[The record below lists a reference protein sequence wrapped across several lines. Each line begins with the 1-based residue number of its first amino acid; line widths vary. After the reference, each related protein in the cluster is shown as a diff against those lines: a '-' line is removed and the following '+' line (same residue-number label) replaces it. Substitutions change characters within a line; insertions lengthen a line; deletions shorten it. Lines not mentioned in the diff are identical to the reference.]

1 MKEIYCYQI
10 CVIDINNIQFVF
22 DVVIDVIIVNN
33 LWGCGLY
40 QLKLNYFEFF
50 GCKKIFIYYNNN
62 KKIKIIYE
70 NLDCFF
76 LWNCCMFDE
85 FFEGL
90 IYV

>member
-50 GCKKIFIYYNNN
+50 GCKKYLYIIIII
-62 KKIKIIYE
+62 KKLRLYMRIWIV
-70 NLDCFF
+70 FF
-76 LWNCCMFDE
+76 LWDCCMFDE
-85 FFEGL
+85 FFKGL